1 MTTSPPVARA
11 LAALRFGPMFELP
24 TQVKVGPFSFGGTIT
39 AGATTPVDMKQ
50 AANNFDSSLSQIAA
64 GNNPAITLVIT
75 AISVICSE
83 ELAGLNADAYF
94 QYQKELELKHEASG
108 VVRFLNLSSYMCRSA
123 GAPGAAT
130 TAAATTILRGG
141 QTNGGGPRQ
150 LAVPLIVDL
159 EHDATF
165 EIRPRTAVV
174 SGANMPIGIQF
185 FGIAFQNTLTI
196 DHGNCLDD
204 NGALQVAEQGAVA
217 APLASPA
224 VNPYAYMV

>member
-1 MTTSPPVARA
+1 MSTSPAVARA
-11 LAALRFGPMFELP
+11 LAVLRFGPLFELP
-24 TQVKVGPFSFGGTIT
+24 TQVKVGPFSFGGLIT
-39 AGATTPVDMKQ
+39 AGATTPIDMKQ
-50 AANNFDSSLSQIAA
+50 AASNFDSSLSQIAA

-83 ELAGLNADAYF
+83 TLAGLNADAYF
-94 QYQKELELKHEASG
+94 QYQKEMELKHEASG
-108 VVRFLNLSSYMCRSA
+108 VVRFLNLSQYMCRDYGAPAVAVAA
-123 GAPGAAT
+123 GAAQF
-130 TAAATTILRGG
+130 GG
-141 QTNGGGPRQ
+141 QSNGGGPRQ

-174 SGANMPIGIQF
+174 SGANMPVAIQL
-185 FGIAFQNTLTI
+185 FGIGFQNTLTV
-196 DHGNCLDD
+196 DGHPCLDD
-204 NGALQVAEQGAVA
+204 QGALQVAEQGAVA